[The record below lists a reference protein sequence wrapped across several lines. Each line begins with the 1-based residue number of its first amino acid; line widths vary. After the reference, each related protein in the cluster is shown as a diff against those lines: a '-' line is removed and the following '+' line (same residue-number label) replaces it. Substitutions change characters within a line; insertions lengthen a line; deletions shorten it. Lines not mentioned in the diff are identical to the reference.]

1 MTVGTASGGPSATA
15 DVHIT
20 RRIIS
25 SIVCREDADVEVD
38 AKNEYK
44 HVAHPAHHL
53 ALRRQVSNEV
63 LSSCG
68 SDDDSVPLKKPPSHN
83 SASSSPVHCCH
94 PANTENNFLPRK
106 RLFTNPLHDTKMFE
120 HHKRALQ
127 LEAELQPLRL
137 ILSRLMAHPIHNR
150 KGLFNT
156 PVDPVA
162 LGLLDYYT
170 VITKPMDFG
179 TIKAR
184 LHALAFSSR
193 EQVVKDIRLVLQN
206 AMTYNPPHHIV
217 HSSAMKLMAFFE
229 EQLSAFCPD
238 MALDP
243 VAVGG
248 SASVAAVEPSVHSN
262 QATRCN
268 TGSEELL
275 RDVPNK
281 RKKRGTRVIT
291 GHDCFSCQGRT
302 CAVCQQGCLHL
313 EPTLL
318 ICNGFACAG
327 ARIRKAATY
336 YIAPDGNRQYCQKC
350 YIGLPATLPDNR
362 YKADLLKR
370 KNDEE
375 TVERWLT
382 CVKCQR
388 GVHAVCVLHNE
399 YLDAADTFECPEC
412 VSMVVIH
419 EPSVKCVESNT
430 SYTFASGEDLPVR
443 MSDLMCSSMHNSS
456 YTADSLPET
465 IESAF
470 LQCKVRERMI
480 LPDYPNAEKT
490 VTVRVISDCA
500 RAFTVPDVIR
510 KHFCMPTTQGMPP
523 QRVHYRS
530 KAIVL
535 FQKID
540 GLDVCIFCMY
550 VQEYDGQ
557 DEYEDASSP
566 VDTKKRVYIAYI
578 DSVEHFQPRA
588 CRTKVYQE
596 LLVSYLA
603 SARKRGY
610 DTAHIWACPPS
621 RGNSFVFW
629 NHPASQRTPTRER
642 LVAWYHDALS
652 RAVECGV
659 VTDIQSLYESEF
671 QGRLEPLEGTDAVL
685 GSKMECPPLLDGDF
699 WVEEAVRVH
708 QLHSQRVLR
717 ITKIDSC
724 DKRLCPATEVANVLR
739 DKILAHPISTFFRRP
754 VNAAALKLKD
764 YHDIITRPMDLGTVY
779 SQLVLGE
786 YITLRDVVRDVELVI
801 SNATTYNPSGNV
813 VHVNALELHR
823 LFFREIEALVSK
835 WSATTLS
842 WEVFA
847 SMSMNLDHTLPCTS
861 TEPLLNTVAPDSYVE
876 KTEKS
881 LDKPEV
887 HLLSGGADAVQ
898 RRMVGNDVWLLDK
911 RNPLKN
917 PQPKSNPRRRKSVPN
932 ELNDEPPAKRRRQ
945 SWLAEEVGASV
956 RLHRTCFF
964 SCSLT
969 PTNEQEKTY
978 EQYTQ
983 NYTPSTIDRHV
994 SSSTIAD
1001 MRHAL
1006 LEFSQFRN
1014 LEFDTLRHAKYSSAI
1029 LLFHLHHDRAPGTIP
1044 ECSSCSKPIADVRW
1058 HRLSRVTERRL
1069 FQAVRHPVGRRPK
1082 RTKPYEPEEL
1092 CEACHT
1098 TSSDPDDFIPIPVS
1112 FNAA

>member
-1 MTVGTASGGPSATA
+1 MTVGNASSNPSATS
-15 DVHIT
+15 DVRLSRT
-20 RRIIS
+20 VS
-25 SIVCREDADVEVD
+25 SIVSSEDDSKSSFEDV
-38 AKNEYK
+38 
-44 HVAHPAHHL
+44 VARPSQQQ

-68 SDDDSVPLKKPPSHN
+68 SDDDSVTLKKPPSQN
-83 SASSSPVHCCH
+83 STPASPVHCCQLI
-94 PANTENNFLPRK
+94 NTDTPFLPRA
-106 RLFTNPLHDTKMFE
+106 RLFANPLYDNKMFA
-120 HHKRALQ
+120 HHKRALH

-150 KGLFNT
+150 KGIFNT

-162 LGLLDYYT
+162 LGLLDYHT
-170 VITKPMDFG
+170 VITRPMDFG

-184 LHALAFSSR
+184 LHALAFTSR
-193 EQVVKDIRLVLQN
+193 EQVVQDIRLVLQN
-206 AMTYNPPHHIV
+206 AMKYNPPHHIV
-217 HSSAMKLMAFFE
+217 HTSALNLMAFLE
-229 EQLSAFCPD
+229 EQLRAFCPEL
-238 MALDP
+238 ALDSDLLHP
-243 VAVGG
+243 SG
-248 SASVAAVEPSVHSN
+248 ASLDTSVHN
-262 QATRCN
+262 QATRFN
-268 TGSEELL
+268 TNSEELL

-281 RKKRGTRVIT
+281 RKKRGSRVIV

-302 CAVCQQGCLHL
+302 CGVCGQGCLHL

-318 ICNGFACAG
+318 ICNGPACAG
-327 ARIRKAATY
+327 TRIRKSAVY
-336 YIAPDGNRQYCQKC
+336 YIAPDGNRQYCQRC
-350 YIGLPATLPDNR
+350 YVGLPAVLPENR
-362 YKADLLKR
+362 YKVDLLKR

-375 TVERWLT
+375 AVERWLT

-399 YLDAADTFECPEC
+399 HVDATETFECPDC
-412 VSMVVIH
+412 VSMDAIN
-419 EPSVKCVESNT
+419 EPSSATSESEA
-430 SYTFASGEDLPVR
+430 YTFASGMDLPVR
-443 MSDLMCSSMHNSS
+443 MSDLMYSSVHHSVYS
-456 YTADSLPET
+456 ADSLPET
-465 IESAF
+465 NESIF
-470 LQCKVRERMI
+470 LQSNVRERMT
-480 LPDYPNAEKT
+480 LPNYPNAEKT

-500 RAFTVPDVIR
+500 RAFNVPDVIR
-510 KHFCMPTTQGMPP
+510 KHFRMPMTQAAPP

-557 DEYEDASSP
+557 DEYEEAVSP
-566 VDTKKRVYIAYI
+566 VEAKKRVYIAYI

-652 RAVECGV
+652 RAVDCGV

-671 QGRLEPLEGTDAVL
+671 QGRLEPLEDTEAVL
-685 GSKMECPPLLDGDF
+685 TTKMECPPLLEGDF

-708 QLHSQRVLR
+708 QLHFQRVL
-717 ITKIDSC
+717 KAAKVESC
-724 DKRLCPATEVANVLR
+724 DKRLCPATEVANVVR
-739 DKILAHPISTFFRRP
+739 EILARPVSAFFRRP

-764 YHDIITRPMDLGTVY
+764 YHEIITQPMDLGTVY

-786 YITLRDVVRDVELVI
+786 YATLREVVCDVELVV
-801 SNATTYNPSGNV
+801 SNATTYNPPGNV
-813 VHVNALELHR
+813 VHENALELQK
-823 LFFREIEALVSK
+823 LFFTELDALVVQWSK
-835 WSATTLS
+835 TAVSWTLFATL
-842 WEVFA
+842 
-847 SMSMNLDHTLPCTS
+847 SMNLDHTITLPCTD
-861 TEPLLNTVAPDSYVE
+861 PALDVVVPDVPEE
-876 KTEKS
+876 KTDNRTEKP
-881 LDKPEV
+881 KA

-898 RRMVGNDVWLLDK
+898 RRMVGNDIWLLDK
-911 RNPLKN
+911 RNPPKN
-917 PQPKSNPRRRKSVPN
+917 PQSKSNPRRRKSESN
-932 ELNDEPPAKRRRQ
+932 DCSDEPPTKRRRQ

-964 SCSLT
+964 NCSLQ
-969 PTNEQEKTY
+969 PSPEQEKSY
-978 EQYTQ
+978 EDYTR
-983 NYTPSTIDRHV
+983 NYTPSSDEHV
-994 SSSTIAD
+994 ASSTIAD

-1006 LEFSQFRN
+1006 LEFSQYRN

-1029 LLFHLHHDRAPGTIP
+1029 LLFHLHNDRAPGSIP
-1044 ECSSCSKPIADVRW
+1044 ECSSCSKPIDDVRW
-1058 HRLSRVTERRL
+1058 HRLARVTERRL
-1069 FQAVRHPVGRRPK
+1069 LQASRHPVGRRPK

-1092 CEACHT
+1092 CGACHT
-1098 TSSDPDDFIPIPVS
+1098 TCSDPDEFIPIPVS
-1112 FNAA
+1112 FHA